1 LIGCHCWLNTANRP
15 MLLRAPVRRRYGL
28 VSLSATATGEGRLLS
43 YQPEGANGSGFNTS
57 SSARSP
63 ASRLVPLAVLLVL
76 VVTALGAF
84 FVTRN
89 LVIDQEQRLLRE
101 KADEVAA
108 LLANAFGSIESS
120 LRTLG
125 TLGASSDPAATPLF
139 AETAAAALRGSTVA
153 VGVAADGDHGF
164 VVVNSVG
171 DGAGL
176 GQPLVGDRAALAA
189 RALSVGQLVSA
200 LLVDQGETR
209 LVFALS
215 VGSNP
220 AVAYQESIV
229 NPATPVPSTPESP
242 FRELRVALYASTR
255 PDPSQ
260 LVVTTEAD
268 MPMVGNLQQVPF
280 PVGADSWLLLIG
292 SNGSLT
298 GSFAQQVPWLLLA
311 GGVVTAL
318 LAAAVAETLARRRSY
333 ALSLVAERTGDL
345 ESTLGDLAGIRA
357 FLDRML
363 TAGPV
368 FVNRIELADRR
379 VTYVSPNIERLL
391 GLSEND
397 ALAPGF
403 LTNRI
408 DPEDLPRFAAAMNRL
423 AEATSEQETLEYRFR
438 HGDGAYRWISVDLT
452 AETDETDQAMAVLAY
467 SLNVDDRRRADIA
480 RGEAEQ
486 AAETANHAKSAFIS
500 RMSHELRTPLNAV
513 LGFGQLLEADK
524 LTDDQHDSV
533 DHILKAGRH
542 LLDLIN
548 EVLDISRI
556 EAGELALSPEPV
568 LVSDLIQEAVDLM
581 RPAVDQR
588 GIQLVVDRSG
598 ICDCFVLADRQ
609 RAKQILLNLLSNAV
623 KYNRARGTIALSCQ
637 QQSDARISI
646 SVADTGHGIAA
657 ERLGLLF
664 VPFERLGAEG
674 TDVEGTGI
682 GLALSKRLAEA
693 MGGTIGATSTLGQ
706 GSIFSFE
713 LPRVEGPVERYER
726 LNGSAHTIVAPA
738 ARRHRVLHIE
748 DNMSNLK
755 LVERIFAQ
763 RPDVEVIAALHGS
776 LGLELAREHD
786 PALILLDL
794 HLPDI
799 GGEQV
804 LQRLRDDPVTAS
816 IPVVI
821 VSADATSGQIQR
833 LLASGASSYIT
844 KPIDV
849 RELLSVFERTING
862 QARP

>member
-1 LIGCHCWLNTANRP
+1 
-15 MLLRAPVRRRYGL
+15 
-28 VSLSATATGEGRLLS
+28 LSARVPGEGRHLS
-43 YQPEGANGSGFNTS
+43 SPEPDAAIGPALNISTEVGRPF
-57 SSARSP
+57 
-63 ASRLVPLAVLLVL
+63 ASRLVPVAVLFFLL
-76 VVTALGAF
+76 TTALGAF
-84 FVTRN
+84 AVTRS

-120 LRTLG
+120 LRILG
-125 TLGASSDPAATPLF
+125 TIGAAPDPAATPLF
-139 AETAAAALRGSTVA
+139 AEAAAAAMEGGTIA
-153 VGVAADGDHGF
+153 VGVVTADGEDGF

-171 DGAGL
+171 DGAAVGEAL
-176 GQPLVGDRAALAA
+176 DGDRAALAT
-189 RALSVGQLVSA
+189 RALSVGGLVSA
-200 LLVDQGETR
+200 IVVDQEQPF
-209 LVFALS
+209 LVFAVP
-215 VGSNP
+215 VGSNQ
-220 AVAYQESIV
+220 AVAYQESIIS
-229 NPATPVPSTPESP
+229 PSTPVPSTPESP
-242 FRELRVALYASTR
+242 FRELRVALFASTQ

-260 LVVTTEAD
+260 LIVTTEAGMD
-268 MPMVGNLQQVPF
+268 MGGVVQQVPF

-292 SNGSLT
+292 SNGPLT
-298 GSFAQQVPWLLLA
+298 GSFGQNVPWLLLA
-311 GGVVTAL
+311 GGLVTAV

-333 ALSLVAERTGDL
+333 ALSLVAERTSDL
-345 ESTLGDLAGIRA
+345 ESALGDLAGIRA

-368 FVNRIELADRR
+368 FVNRIEMSDRR
-379 VTYVSPNIERLL
+379 VTYVSPNVERLM
-391 GLSEND
+391 GLTESD
-397 ALAPGF
+397 ALAPGA

-408 DPEDLPRFAAAMNRL
+408 DPEDLPKFSAAMIRL
-423 AEATSEQETLEYRFR
+423 ADGTSEKETLEYRFR
-438 HGDGAYRWISVDLT
+438 HGDGAYRWISVDL
-452 AETDETDQAMAVLAY
+452 AGEKDETGQPVAVLAY
-467 SLNVDDRRRADIA
+467 TLNVDDRRRADDA
-480 RGEAEQ
+480 RREAQQ
-486 AAETANHAKSAFIS
+486 AAETANQAKSAFIS

-513 LGFGQLLEADK
+513 LGFGQLLEVDQ

-568 LVSDLIQEAVDLM
+568 LVSELIQEAVDLM

-598 ICDCFVLADRQ
+598 VCDCYVFADRQ

-623 KYNRARGTIALSCQ
+623 KYNRTKGTIALSCQ
-637 QQSDARISI
+637 QQENSRVAI
-646 SVADTGHGIAA
+646 SVADTGYGIAA

-706 GSIFSFE
+706 GSIFSFD
-713 LPRVEGPVERYER
+713 LPLVEGPVERFER
-726 LNGSAHTIVAPA
+726 LNGGGLPAAAPA
-738 ARRHRVLHIE
+738 STVRHRVLHIE

-763 RPDVEVIAALHGS
+763 RPDVEVVAALHGS
-776 LGLELAREHD
+776 LGLELAREHN

-849 RELLSVFERTING
+849 RELLGVFEQTINDR
-862 QARP
+862 ART

>member
-1 LIGCHCWLNTANRP
+1 MA
-15 MLLRAPVRRRYGL
+15 
-28 VSLSATATGEGRLLS
+28 
-43 YQPEGANGSGFNTS
+43 
-57 SSARSP
+57 
-63 ASRLVPLAVLLVL
+63 VL
-76 VVTALGAF
+76 VVLLATALGAF

-89 LVIDQEQRLLRE
+89 LVVDQEQRLLEE

-108 LLANAFGSIESS
+108 LLSNSFGSIESS
-120 LRTLG
+120 LRILG
-125 TLGASSDPAATPLF
+125 TLGAAPDPGATPLF
-139 AETAAAALRGSTVA
+139 AETAAGVLRGSTVV
-153 VGVAADGDHGF
+153 VGVASESENGF
-164 VVVNSVG
+164 VVINAVG
-171 DGAGL
+171 DGTTL
-176 GQPLVGDRAALAA
+176 GQPLLGDRAALAA

-200 LLVDQGETR
+200 LVVDQGGTR
-209 LVFALS
+209 LVFALP
-215 VGSNP
+215 VGSTQ
-220 AVAYQESIV
+220 AVAYQESVI
-229 NPATPVPSTPESP
+229 NPATPAASTAESP
-242 FRELRVALYASTR
+242 FRELQVALYASTE
-255 PDPSQ
+255 PDPAQ

-268 MPMVGNLQQVPF
+268 MPLAGTVQQVPF

-292 SNGSLT
+292 SNESLT
-298 GSFAQQVPWLLLA
+298 GSFAQNVPWLLLG

-333 ALSLVAERTGDL
+333 ALSLVADRTGDL
-345 ESTLGDLAGIRA
+345 ENALGDLAGIRA

-368 FVNRIELADRR
+368 FVNRIELAGRR

-391 GLSEND
+391 GLTETD
-397 ALAPGF
+397 ALTPGF
-403 LTNRI
+403 LSARI
-408 DPEDLPRFAAAMNRL
+408 DPEDLPRFAAAMTRL
-423 AEATSEQETLEYRFR
+423 AEGTSEQETLEYRFR
-438 HGDGAYRWISVDLT
+438 HGDGAYRWISVDLA
-452 AETDETDQAMAVLAY
+452 AEKDENDRPVAVLAY
-467 SLNVDDRRRADIA
+467 TLNVDDRRRADDA
-480 RGEAEQ
+480 RREAQ
-486 AAETANHAKSAFIS
+486 QVAETANHAKSAFIS

-513 LGFGQLLEADK
+513 LGFGQLLDVDELTAD
-524 LTDDQHDSV
+524 QRDSV
-533 DHILKAGRH
+533 SHILKAGRH

-581 RPAVDQR
+581 RPAVDHR

-598 ICDCFVLADRQ
+598 ICDCYVLADRQ

-637 QQSDARISI
+637 QQNGAHVSI

-693 MGGTIGATSTLGQ
+693 MGGKIGATSTLGQ

-726 LNGSAHTIVAPA
+726 LNGGGHTAAAPD

-748 DNMSNLK
+748 DNLSNLK

-763 RPDVEVIAALHGS
+763 RPDVEVVAALHGS
-776 LGLELAREHD
+776 LGLELAREHN
-786 PALILLDL
+786 PVLILLDL

-799 GGEQV
+799 GGEEV
-804 LQRLRDDPVTAS
+804 LQRLCDDPATAS

-849 RELLSVFERTING
+849 RELLSVFEQTIDRLALN
-862 QARP
+862 

>member
-1 LIGCHCWLNTANRP
+1 
-15 MLLRAPVRRRYGL
+15 
-28 VSLSATATGEGRLLS
+28 
-43 YQPEGANGSGFNTS
+43 
-57 SSARSP
+57 
-63 ASRLVPLAVLLVL
+63 LVPLAVLLVL
-76 VVTALGAF
+76 VATSLGAF
-84 FVTRN
+84 FVTRD
-89 LVIDQEQRLLRE
+89 LVIDQEQRLLQE

-108 LLANAFGSIESS
+108 LLANAFASIESQ
-120 LRTLG
+120 LRILG
-125 TLGASSDPAATPLF
+125 TLGGGTDPATTALF
-139 AETAAAALRGSTVA
+139 DESASGSLSGGTVA
-153 VGVAADGDHGF
+153 VGVAAAAGDGF
-164 VVVNSVG
+164 AVVNAVG
-171 DGAGL
+171 DGTSL

-189 RALSVGQLVSA
+189 RALSGGQLVSA
-200 LLVDQGETR
+200 LLVDGEETR
-209 LVFALS
+209 LVFALP
-215 VGSNP
+215 VGSNQ
-220 AVAYQESIV
+220 AVAYQESII

-242 FRELRVALYASTR
+242 FRELRVSLYASTV

-260 LVVTTEAD
+260 LVVTTETA
-268 MPMVGNLQQVPF
+268 MALGGSVHQVPF
-280 PVGADSWLLLIG
+280 PVGADNWLLLIG
-292 SNGSLT
+292 SNQPLT

-345 ESTLGDLAGIRA
+345 ENALADLAGIRA

-403 LTNRI
+403 LSDRI
-408 DPEDLPRFAAAMNRL
+408 DPEDLPRFAAAMSRL
-423 AEATSEQETLEYRFR
+423 AKGTSEQETLEYRFR
-438 HGDGAYRWISVDLT
+438 HGGGAYRWISVDLT
-452 AETDETDQAMAVLAY
+452 AEKDETGQPSAVLAY
-467 SLNVDDRRRADIA
+467 TLNVDDRRRADNA
-480 RGEAEQ
+480 RMEAQQ
-486 AAETANHAKSAFIS
+486 AAETANQAKSAFIS

-513 LGFGQLLEADK
+513 LGFGQLLEVDN

-533 DHILKAGRH
+533 NHILKAGRH

-598 ICDCFVLADRQ
+598 ICDCYVFADRQ

-637 QQSDARISI
+637 QQSDTRISI

-693 MGGTIGATSTLGQ
+693 MGGTISATSTLGQ

-726 LNGSAHTIVAPA
+726 LNGGGHTTVAA
-738 ARRHRVLHIE
+738 AALRHRVLHIE
-748 DNMSNLK
+748 DNLSNLK

-776 LGLELAREHD
+776 LGLELARENS

-849 RELLSVFERTING
+849 RELLSIFERTIEDQTG
-862 QARP
+862 P

>member
-1 LIGCHCWLNTANRP
+1 
-15 MLLRAPVRRRYGL
+15 
-28 VSLSATATGEGRLLS
+28 
-43 YQPEGANGSGFNTS
+43 
-57 SSARSP
+57 
-63 ASRLVPLAVLLVL
+63 
-76 VVTALGAF
+76 
-84 FVTRN
+84 
-89 LVIDQEQRLLRE
+89 
-101 KADEVAA
+101 
-108 LLANAFGSIESS
+108 
-120 LRTLG
+120 
-125 TLGASSDPAATPLF
+125 
-139 AETAAAALRGSTVA
+139 
-153 VGVAADGDHGF
+153 
-164 VVVNSVG
+164 
-171 DGAGL
+171 
-176 GQPLVGDRAALAA
+176 
-189 RALSVGQLVSA
+189 
-200 LLVDQGETR
+200 
-209 LVFALS
+209 
-215 VGSNP
+215 
-220 AVAYQESIV
+220 
-229 NPATPVPSTPESP
+229 
-242 FRELRVALYASTR
+242 
-255 PDPSQ
+255 
-260 LVVTTEAD
+260 VVTTETD
-268 MPMVGNLQQVPF
+268 MAMGANVHQVPF
-280 PVGADSWLLLIG
+280 PVGADNWLLLIG
-292 SNGSLT
+292 SNESLT
-298 GSFAQQVPWLLLA
+298 GSFARQVPWLLLA

-345 ESTLGDLAGIRA
+345 VNALADLGGIRA

-391 GLSEND
+391 GLNEDD

-408 DPEDLPRFAAAMNRL
+408 HPEDLPRFAAAMNRL
-423 AEATSEQETLEYRFR
+423 AEGTSDHEALEYRFR
-438 HGDGAYRWISVDLT
+438 HGDGAYRWISVDLAT
-452 AETDETDQAMAVLAY
+452 EKDETGQPLAVLAY
-467 SLNVDDRRRADIA
+467 TLDVDDRRRADNA
-480 RGEAEQ
+480 RREAQQ
-486 AAETANHAKSAFIS
+486 AAETANQAKSAFIS

-513 LGFGQLLEADK
+513 LGFGQLLEVDN
-524 LTDDQHDSV
+524 LSDDQHDSV
-533 DHILKAGRH
+533 NHILKAGRH

-588 GIQLVVDRSG
+588 GIQVVVDRSG
-598 ICDCFVLADRQ
+598 ICDCYVFADRQ
-609 RAKQILLNLLSNAV
+609 RGKQILLNLLSNAV
-623 KYNRARGTIALSCQ
+623 KYNRTRGTIALTCQ
-637 QQSDARISI
+637 QKNDARISI

-693 MGGTIGATSTLGQ
+693 MGGTIGATSSLGQ
-706 GSIFSFE
+706 GSVFSLE

-726 LNGSAHTIVAPA
+726 LNGGAHTTVAA
-738 ARRHRVLHIE
+738 AALRHRVLHIE
-748 DNMSNLK
+748 DNLSNLK

-849 RELLSVFERTING
+849 RELLSIFEQTIKD
-862 QARP
+862 QALS